1 MSTIKKVAEIKL
13 PCEANIVSILFK
25 KPELLSNVELSINDF
40 TNNAWK
46 VYFAIVNDLYNIEK
60 KNVLD
65 VITVGL
71 YLEKHPKLKTVY
83 ENFGGYNTI
92 KNAIE
97 YISEDNF
104 NGYISELKK
113 WNIVIKLCKMGII
126 VDDNKLKEFIDYTT
140 EEIYEEYECM
150 FNDIFI
156 NADTDMKS
164 YSISY
169 KIRDLIDEL
178 DEGLAVGLPYHN
190 MRMLTNET
198 GGQYMG
204 SITLI
209 GGLSN
214 VGKSAFLRSSTIPSI
229 IENNEKIVIM
239 LNEDGLKKWQRE
251 FLVYVANN
259 VLKKDLQKQTVRD
272 GSFKNETKELLL
284 EAAKWIENKDKDNVI
299 TIIPFKKY
307 KTKNVIK
314 IMNKYISLGVRYFA
328 LDTYK
333 MDAGKVESHAW
344 LQMQQ
349 NMVEI
354 NDIVKP
360 ESKNVH
366 ILITFQ
372 LSKGSVMQRYYTQD
386 NIGMAKNIVDPA
398 STCLM
403 IRTLFDDERPGGK
416 RALNVYTYAGKNG
429 LSKVPVRLADD
440 KHYQIVFIVKNR
452 EGAANTYQIVVEHDL
467 SRNILKEV
475 GFTNVPMDY

>member
-1 MSTIKKVAEIKL
+1 M
-13 PCEANIVSILFK
+13 FK
-25 KPELLSNVELSINDF
+25 HENK
-40 TNNAWK
+40 T
-46 VYFAIVNDLYNIEK
+46 
-60 KNVLD
+60 VLD
-65 VITVGL
+65 ELTVGW
-71 YLEKHPKLKTVY
+71 YLEKHPKLKKAY
-83 ENFGGYNTI
+83 NDFGGYGV
-92 KNAIE
+92 IE
-97 YISEDNF
+97 QAT
-104 NGYISELKK
+104 GYISDENFDAYIKELKK
-113 WNIVIKLCKMGII
+113 WNIAIKLCKMNII
-126 VDDNKLKEFIDYTT
+126 IDDDKLKEFIDSTA
-140 EEIYEEYECM
+140 EDIYEEYECM

-156 NADTDMKS
+156 NTDTDIKS
-164 YSISY
+164 YSISDGLF
-169 KIRDLIDEL
+169 DLIDEL

-190 MRMLTNET
+190 MKMLSNET

-204 SITLI
+204 SITLV

-229 IENNEKIVIM
+229 IENDEKIVIM

-251 FLVYVANN
+251 LLVYVVNN
-259 VLKKDLQKQTVRD
+259 ILKQNLQKQTVRD
-272 GSFKNETKELLL
+272 GSFDTVTKETLL
-284 EAAKWIENKDKDNVI
+284 EAAKWIKEKDEDNAI

-307 KTKNVIK
+307 RTSNAIK

-328 LDTYK
+328 LDTFK
-333 MDAGKVESHAW
+333 MDAGKVDSQAW

-372 LSKGSVMQRYYTQD
+372 LSKGSSMQRYYTQE
-386 NIGMAKNIVDPA
+386 NIGMAKNIVDVA

-416 RALNVYTYAGKNG
+416 RALHVYNYAGKNG
-429 LSKVPVRLADD
+429 KSKVPVRLDDD
-440 KHYQIVFIVKNR
+440 KHYQIIFIVKNR

-475 GFTNVPMDY
+475 GFTNVPMDF

>member
-1 MSTIKKVAEIKL
+1 M
-13 PCEANIVSILFK
+13 
-25 KPELLSNVELSINDF
+25 
-40 TNNAWK
+40 
-46 VYFAIVNDLYNIEK
+46 YFAIINDLFKHENK
-60 KNVLD
+60 TVLD
-65 VITVGL
+65 ELTVGW
-71 YLEKHPKLKTVY
+71 YLEKHPKLKKAY
-83 ENFGGYNTI
+83 DDFGGYGV
-92 KNAIE
+92 IE
-97 YISEDNF
+97 QAT
-104 NGYISELKK
+104 GYISDENFDAYIKELKK
-113 WNIVIKLCKMGII
+113 WNIAIKLCKMNII
-126 VDDNKLKEFIDYTT
+126 IDDDKLKDFIDSTA
-140 EEIYEEYECM
+140 EDIYEEYECM

-156 NADTDMKS
+156 NADTDIKS
-164 YSISY
+164 YSISHNL
-169 KIRDLIDEL
+169 RNLIDKL
-178 DEGLAVGLPYHN
+178 DEGAAVGLPYHN
-190 MRMLTNET
+190 MKMITNET

-214 VGKSAFLRSSTIPSI
+214 VGKSAFLRSSTLPSI

-239 LNEDGLKKWQRE
+239 LNEDGLEKWQRE
-251 FLVYVANN
+251 FIVYVANN
-259 VLKKDLQKQTVRD
+259 IIKENLQKQTVRD
-272 GSFKNETKELLL
+272 GSFKPEVKELMLKAV
-284 EAAKWIENKDKDNVI
+284 EWIEEKDKDNAI
-299 TIIPFKKY
+299 TIIPFKRY

-333 MDAGKVESHAW
+333 MDAGTVSNQAW

-354 NDIVKP
+354 NDVVKP

-386 NIGMAKNIVDPA
+386 NIGMAKNIIDPA

-416 RALNVYTYAGKNG
+416 RALHVYNYAGKNG
-429 LSKVPVRLADD
+429 KSKVPVRLDDD

-452 EGAANTYQIVVEHDL
+452 EGAANTYQVVVEHDL

-475 GFTNVPMDY
+475 GFTNVPMDF